1 MWRREKTVQ
10 GPERPGF
17 DDIDPLNRIFSAA
30 FTDRYRRDGMPGVR
44 VPHLHHDV
52 WRFALESAGEGAM
65 IWRDRAGEIVAF
77 NLAHLSGIEGWMGP
91 LAVRPDRQGEGL
103 GKRIVL
109 AGVDWLKAQS
119 AQTIGLETMPRTV
132 ENIGFYSRLGFL
144 PGHLT
149 VTLARSPEAG
159 PAAGC
164 TRLARAEA
172 MGAALAECAALVER
186 VAPGLTFE
194 REMQLTA
201 DLGMGD
207 TTLYR
212 RDGTLVALALWHAVP
227 LAHGRPREDL
237 RVLKLVAD
245 DLPAMHAVLSGVDS
259 AAEVEGTERVTVRCQ
274 TRQADAYGS
283 LVADGWQ
290 THWTDLRMTLADRP
304 ERPVTGVLFSNWEI

>member
-1 MWRREKTVQ
+1 MWRREKTVL

-44 VPHLHHDV
+44 VPHLNHDV

-77 NLAHLSGIEGWMGP
+77 NLAHLSGVEGWMGP

-103 GKRIVL
+103 GKRIVQ

-119 AQTIGLETMPRTV
+119 ARTIGLETMPRTV

-144 PGHLT
+144 PGYLT

-159 PAAGC
+159 PVAGC
-164 TRLARAEA
+164 TRLAREGA
-172 MGAALAECAALVER
+172 MGAAVTECAALMER
-186 VAPGLTFE
+186 VAPGLTFGHE
-194 REMQLTA
+194 IRLTA

-212 RDGTLVALALWHAVP
+212 RDGMLVGLALWHAAP

-237 RVLKLVAD
+237 RVLKLVAVD
-245 DLPAMHAVLSGVDS
+245 VPAMHAVLGGVES
-259 AAEVEGTERVTVRCQ
+259 AADEEGTERVTVRCQ

-283 LVADGWQ
+283 LVAAGWQ
-290 THWTDLRMTLADRP
+290 THWTDLRMTLTDWP
-304 ERPVTGVLFSNWEI
+304 EPPVAGVLFSNWEI